1 MLQPRADIP
10 ECTKNIHTEMLY
22 PWTSLAFISTLITVV
37 YIIGFFAGRVMEA
50 EIEKDRLKAVTKEK
64 EAIKNK
70 KRR

>member
-1 MLQPRADIP
+1 
-10 ECTKNIHTEMLY
+10 MLY